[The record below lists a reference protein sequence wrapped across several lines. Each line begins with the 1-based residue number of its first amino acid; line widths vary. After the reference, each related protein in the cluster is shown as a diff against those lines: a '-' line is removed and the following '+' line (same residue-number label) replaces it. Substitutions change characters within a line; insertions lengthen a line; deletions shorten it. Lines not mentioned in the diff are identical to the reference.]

1 MQSILQDA
9 VQRRAT
15 DIVLINNTIW
25 FRIQGKLQST
35 NHTAMSF
42 DAVPNGFE
50 KKSDTHIRCLPT
62 DLTLSGLQY
71 PGEVSKVL
79 DFEKGLVILSGA
91 HNSGKTTLILHW
103 LNSLKDRSVESE
115 IALPPHMTPSVL
127 WSTDQPDIRLV
138 KITNATSALQALR
151 DSIHHL
157 VIAVLDARTNADAL
171 RHIRM
176 LLSQYNPQTIQSLMS
191 EQVCSLVNIAL
202 VRTVHQQY
210 RPLVSITNRNESISA
225 QIAEGDFHKLEDS
238 VQRGN
243 GGLGSL
249 SCDVQ
254 LAEWLQQRQIQ
265 LDEGLRFANYPATM
279 RLRASGII
287 HND

>member
-1 MQSILQDA
+1 MQPILQDA

-15 DIVLINNTIW
+15 DIVLINNTVW

-35 NHTAMSF
+35 NHSATSF
-42 DAVPNGFE
+42 ESVPNGFE
-50 KKSDTHIRCLPT
+50 KKSETHIRCLPT

-91 HNSGKTTLILHW
+91 HNSGKTTLLLHW
-103 LNSLKDRSVESE
+103 LNSLKDRSVKSE
-115 IALPPHMTPSVL
+115 ITLPPNMTPQVL
-127 WSTDQPDIRLV
+127 WSSDQPDIRIV
-138 KITNATSALQALR
+138 QITDATSALQALR

-176 LLSQYNPQTIQSLMS
+176 LLSQYNTQTIQSLMS
-191 EQVCSLVNIAL
+191 EQICSVVNIAL
-202 VRTVHQQY
+202 VRTVQQQY

-225 QIAEGDFHKLEDS
+225 QIAEGEFHKLEDS